1 MLPLFGAAI
10 FVGAALVFLVQPMV
24 AKMVLPLFGGSP
36 NVWNTSMVFFQAALL
51 VGYGYA
57 HLSIRV
63 LGVRRQLFLHVALLA
78 LPFAALP
85 IALPAFAAPPVGS
98 PTALWLLGVLLVAAG
113 APYTAVTTA
122 SPVLQRW
129 FASTDHPAARDPY
142 FLYAMSNA
150 GSLLGLLAYPLL
162 IEPNVPVLGQRLVW
176 GIGYVVFVL
185 LICACAL
192 VLVRRWARTP
202 EPEAKARS
210 AVKSIAPSASE
221 DVDALATR
229 ITWQRRVRWILL
241 AFVPSSL
248 MLGVTNFLSTDIAA
262 VPLLWVVPLS
272 LYLVTFIVAFGRRS
286 APVPRLAGLAL
297 APLVVALALTM
308 VQAISLPI
316 WLLIVLHLATFFVA
330 GLLAHG
336 LLALDRPPVSRLTE
350 FFFLLSVGGVLG
362 GIFNALVAPLVFNSV
377 LEYPLVLVIALLLRP
392 GPGLFSAR
400 ASANDGRFGRYRW
413 ALDLLLPLSLY
424 LAVLVLLVVATVTLR
439 GPVVAQAAKLIL
451 VLGALATFAFLR
463 KPVRFALGVAAV
475 LAVALLVG
483 GAALLTERTFFGVY
497 RVIAEGDRRHLLVHG
512 TTVHGAQ
519 NFGRTP
525 SDDPLTYYHRT
536 GPVGQVFDAVSRVR
550 TIESWALVGLGSGSM
565 VSYAQPGQSVTVY
578 EIDPAV
584 VSIAQDPR
592 YFTYLRDSRT
602 NIRLVLG
609 DGRLT
614 LRDAPDASL
623 DLLFMDAFS
632 SDAPPT
638 HLMTREALQLYIS
651 KLKPNGL
658 VMFNASN
665 RFLDLRAALEPT
677 ARSLGLAGLYEVD
690 GRLDVAPAGDKETS
704 IWVVLAAD
712 QEALAPLAGDARWRP
727 IDGARGP
734 VWSDDFSDV
743 FSLIQWGR

>member
-57 HLSIRV
+57 HLSIRL
-63 LGVRRQLFLHVALLA
+63 LGVRRQLFLHVVLLG
-78 LPFAALP
+78 LPLAALP
-85 IALPAFAAPPVGS
+85 IALPAFAAPPVGA
-98 PTALWLLGVLLVAAG
+98 PTAFWLLGVLLVAAG

-129 FASTDHPAARDPY
+129 FAGTDHPAARDPY

-162 IEPNVPVLGQRLVW
+162 IEPNVPLLGQRLVW

-185 LICACAL
+185 LMCACAL
-192 VLVRRWARTP
+192 VLTRRTRARAADSTADSPTFSPP
-202 EPEAKARS
+202 ERDAEAPTAH
-210 AVKSIAPSASE
+210 
-221 DVDALATR
+221 
-229 ITWQRRVRWILL
+229 ITWRRRARWILL

-272 LYLVTFIVAFGRRS
+272 LYLITFIIAFGPRS
-286 APVPRLAGLAL
+286 AQVPRIAGLAL

-316 WLLIVLHLATFFVA
+316 WVLIALHLATFFVA
-330 GLLAHG
+330 ALLAHG
-336 LLALDRPPVSRLTE
+336 RLALDRPPATRLTE

-377 LEYPLVLVIALLLRP
+377 LEYPIVIVIALLLRP
-392 GPGLFSAR
+392 GPAPFAGGSR
-400 ASANDGRFGRYRW
+400 VGRFARYRW
-413 ALDLLLPLSLY
+413 ALDLLLPLALY
-424 LAVLVLLVVATVTLR
+424 LAVLVLLVIATVTLR
-439 GPVVAQAAKLIL
+439 GPAVAQAAKLIL
-451 VLGALATFAFLR
+451 VLGALAAFAFLR
-463 KPVRFALGVAAV
+463 KPVRFALCVGAV

-483 GAALLTERTFFGVY
+483 GTALVTERTFFGVY
-497 RVIAEGDRRHLLVHG
+497 RVIAEGDRRHLLIHG

-536 GPVGQVFDAVSRVR
+536 GPVGQVFDAVSGVR

-592 YFTYLRDSRT
+592 FFTYLRDSRT
-602 NIRLVLG
+602 NIKLVLG

-614 LRDAPDASL
+614 LRDAANGSL
-623 DLLFMDAFS
+623 DLLFVDAFS

-638 HLMTREALQLYIS
+638 HMMTREALQLYVT

-658 VMFNASN
+658 VMFNVSN
-665 RFLDLRAALEPT
+665 RFLDIRAALEPT
-677 ARSLGLAGLYEVD
+677 ARSLGLVGLYQVD
-690 GRLDVAPAGDKETS
+690 GRLDVAPVGDKETS
-704 IWVVLAAD
+704 IWVVLAAN
-712 QEALAPLAGDARWRP
+712 QEALAPLASDNRWKA
-727 IDGARGP
+727 IEAGSGP

-743 FSLIQWGR
+743 FSLIQWGH

>member
-10 FVGAALVFLVQPMV
+10 FTGAALVFLVQPMV

-57 HLSIRV
+57 HLSIRL
-63 LGVRRQLFLHVALLA
+63 LGVRRQMALHLAILA
-78 LPFAALP
+78 LPLAALP
-85 IALPAFAAPPVGS
+85 IVLPAFAAPPVGA
-98 PTALWLLGVLLVAAG
+98 PPALWLLGVLLVASG

-129 FASTDHPAARDPY
+129 FAGTDHPAARDPY
-142 FLYAMSNA
+142 FLYAMGNA
-150 GSLLGLLAYPLL
+150 GSLLGLLGYPFL
-162 IEPNVPVLGQRLVW
+162 IEPNLSVVGQRFVW
-176 GIGYVVFVL
+176 GAGYVAFVVL
-185 LICACAL
+185 VCACAL
-192 VLVRRWARTP
+192 VLVRRRALGTFERAGVLGSAGESSAPTAVDNASITP
-202 EPEAKARS
+202 DIS
-210 AVKSIAPSASE
+210 
-221 DVDALATR
+221 
-229 ITWQRRVRWILL
+229 WRRRLRWVLL

-272 LYLVTFIVAFGRRS
+272 LYLLTFIIAFGRRS
-286 APVPRLAGLAL
+286 AQVPRIASIAL

-316 WLLIVLHLATFFVA
+316 WLLIPLHLATFFAA

-336 LLALDRPPVSRLTE
+336 RLALDRPPPARLTE
-350 FFFLLSVGGVLG
+350 YFFLLSVGGVLG
-362 GIFNALVAPLVFNSV
+362 GIFNALVAPLVFSSV
-377 LEYPLVLVIALLLRP
+377 FEYPLVIVVALLLRP
-392 GPGLFSAR
+392 GPGLLAAGASEAR
-400 ASANDGRFGRYRW
+400 GRFARYRW
-413 ALDLLLPLSLY
+413 ALDLLLPLALY
-424 LAVLVLLVVATVTLR
+424 LAVLVLLVIATVTLH
-439 GPVVAQAAKLIL
+439 GPAVAQAAKLIL
-451 VLGALATFAFLR
+451 VLGALAAFVFVL
-463 KPVRFALGVAAV
+463 KPVRFALCVGAV

-483 GAALLTERTFFGVY
+483 GAALKTERTFFGVY
-497 RVIAEGDRRHLLVHG
+497 RVIAEGDRRHLLIHG

-519 NFGRTP
+519 NIGLRA

-536 GPVGQVFDAVSRVR
+536 GPVGQVFDAVAKVR
-550 TIESWALVGLGSGSM
+550 PIDSWALVGLGSGSM

-584 VSIAQDPR
+584 VSIAEDPR
-592 YFTYLRDSRT
+592 YFTYLRDSRVD
-602 NIRLVLG
+602 IRMVLG

-614 LRDAPDASL
+614 LQDAPDGSL

-638 HLMTREALQLYIS
+638 HLMTREALQLYAS

-658 VMFNASN
+658 MMFNASN

-677 ARSLGLAGLYEVD
+677 ARSLGFSGLYQID
-690 GRLDVAPAGDKETS
+690 GRLDLAPAGDKETS
-704 IWVVLAAD
+704 IWVTLAPHP
-712 QEALAPLAGDARWRP
+712 EALAPLIGDARWKA
-727 IDGARGP
+727 IDGASGP

-743 FSLIQWGR
+743 FSLIQWGH

>member
-57 HLSIRV
+57 HLSIRL
-63 LGVRRQLFLHVALLA
+63 LGVRRQLLLHVALLG
-78 LPFAALP
+78 LPLAALP
-85 IALPAFAAPPVGS
+85 IALPAFAAPPVGA
-98 PTALWLLGVLLVAAG
+98 PTAFWLLGVLLVAAG

-185 LICACAL
+185 LMCACAL
-192 VLVRRWARTP
+192 VLTRRTRSRAADWTADASTTDSQVAHPADEDAGAATTP
-202 EPEAKARS
+202 IS
-210 AVKSIAPSASE
+210 
-221 DVDALATR
+221 
-229 ITWQRRVRWILL
+229 WRRRARWILL

-272 LYLVTFIVAFGRRS
+272 LYLITFIIAFGPRS
-286 APVPRLAGLAL
+286 AQLPRFAGLAL

-316 WLLIVLHLATFFVA
+316 WVLIALHLATFFVA
-330 GLLAHG
+330 ALLAHG
-336 LLALDRPPVSRLTE
+336 RLALDRPPATRLTE

-377 LEYPLVLVIALLLRP
+377 LEYPLVIVLALLLRP
-392 GPGLFSAR
+392 AAPFSKG
-400 ASANDGRFGRYRW
+400 SWDGRFARYRW
-413 ALDLLLPLSLY
+413 ALDLLLPLALY
-424 LAVLVLLVVATVTLR
+424 LAVLVLLVIATVTLR
-439 GPVVAQAAKLIL
+439 GPAVAQAAKLIL
-451 VLGALATFAFLR
+451 VLGALAAFAFLR
-463 KPVRFALGVAAV
+463 KPVRFALCVGAV

-483 GAALLTERTFFGVY
+483 GAALVTERTFFGVY
-497 RVIAEGDRRHLLVHG
+497 RVIAEGNRRHLLVHG

-536 GPVGQVFDAVSRVR
+536 GPVGQVFEAVSRVR
-550 TIESWALVGLGSGSM
+550 TIESWAVVGLGSGSM

-602 NIRLVLG
+602 NIKLVLG

-614 LRDAPDASL
+614 LRDAPNGSL

-638 HLMTREALQLYIS
+638 HLMTREALQLYMS

-677 ARSLGLAGLYEVD
+677 ARSLGLVGLYQVD
-690 GRLDVAPAGDKETS
+690 GRLDVAPVGDKETS
-704 IWVVLAAD
+704 IWVVLGAN
-712 QEALAPLAGDARWRP
+712 QQALAPLASDGRWKQ
-727 IDGARGP
+727 IDGASGP

-743 FSLIQWGR
+743 FSLIQWDR